1 MFVPEETTLSQ
12 PPRKRRVFAL
22 AVLILVVIAAAVIYG
37 LSGSSR
43 LERQLADLRSRGL
56 PTNGEE
62 LNAWY
67 AVPADVSDTTEL
79 WTAATKRAH
88 DVYRTIMKAESIPL
102 ISEGLTKVPPAGE
115 EWAELEISRTFL
127 KDLDNEIQMIR
138 DAADAGGM
146 ARYPVD
152 FTQGYSGILTDLQQQ
167 LRTLAKLS
175 SLSAHVHAHDGQTH
189 EALKDLKSI
198 FAASDSI
205 RGEPIL
211 ISQLIRIAIHA
222 IGCQLTVDMLPHGKW
237 TDEELQNLQIA
248 TGSADFRSEM
258 RTAFHGELV
267 LCLNEIDSSPYPHSM
282 FRSANKSK
290 AIDLW
295 AESTAGLETSWQE
308 ALVRQKKVD
317 AELKTMSANSVS
329 RLTYK
334 SLLKIVPGISRCITT
349 GIKAEARQNCCIATI
364 ATHRYRL
371 KHGRLPQIL
380 TDLKHFIPDEEPS
393 MPFRLIDPFDG
404 QPLRFKARGDGVV
417 IYSIGENRVDD
428 DGDVEN
434 KDPEAGDLGY
444 LISE

>member
-1 MFVPEETTLSQ
+1 MAEATTHSQ
-12 PPRKRRVFAL
+12 PRRKVLQPTIL
-22 AVLILVVIAAAVIYG
+22 ALILVVIAMVVIYG
-37 LSGSSR
+37 LFGTSR
-43 LERQLADLRSRGL
+43 LDQQLADLRSRGL

-67 AVPADVSDTTEL
+67 TVPADVSDTTEL

-88 DVYRTIMKAESIPL
+88 DVYRTIMKAEGIPL
-102 ISEGLTKVPPAGE
+102 ISEGLTKVPPARE

-167 LRTLAKLS
+167 LRTLATLS
-175 SLSAHVHAHDGQTH
+175 SLSAHVHAYDGQTH
-189 EALKDLKSI
+189 EAFKDLTSI

-205 RGEPIL
+205 RGEPML

-222 IGCQLTVDMLPHGKW
+222 TGCQLTVDMLPHGKW
-237 TDEELQNLQIA
+237 TDEKLQNLQIA
-248 TGSADFRSEM
+248 TGIADFRSEM

-267 LCLNEIDSSPYPHSM
+267 LCLNEIDRSPYPHSM

-290 AIDLW
+290 AIGLW
-295 AESTAGLETSWQE
+295 AESTEGLETSWQE
-308 ALVRQKKVD
+308 ALTRQKKVD
-317 AELKTMSANSVS
+317 AELKTMSASSVS

-334 SLLKIVPGISRCITT
+334 SLIKIVPSVSRCVNA

-364 ATHRYRL
+364 ATHRYQL
-371 KHGRLPQIL
+371 KHGKLPTGL
-380 TDLKHFIPDEEPS
+380 TDLKDFVPDDDPS
-393 MPFRLIDPFDG
+393 KSSRLIDPVDG
-404 QPLRFKARGDGVV
+404 QPLRFKTSKDGVV

-434 KDPEAGDLGY
+434 KDPESGDLGY